1 MLDGPRLDRC
11 LNLLS
16 LVCFCW
22 FLSAQSSYWVQC
34 FRRRA
39 LPALELGGGGGRQK
53 KKKKNWHPPSKKK
66 KNFFFFFLAPA
77 PPPPGS
83 RSSLVCFCWFL
94 SAQSSYWVQ
103 CFRRRALPAL
113 ELGGGGGGGRQKKKK
128 LTPPPARPPPPP
140 GSRSSLVCFC
150 WFLSAQS
157 SYWVQCFRR
166 RALPALELGGGG
178 GAPKKKKIDTP
189 PPNFFFFFFLAP
201 APPPPPG
208 IAELLDESAP
218 PPAGARGCAGSPDA
232 FEA

>member
-39 LPALELGGGGGRQK
+39 LPALELGGGGAPK
-53 KKKKNWHPPSKKK
+53 KKKKIDTPPPP
-66 KNFFFFFLAPA
+66 NFFFFFFLAPA
-77 PPPPGS
+77 PPPPPGS

-113 ELGGGGGGGRQKKKK
+113 ELGGGGGGAPKKKKKKK
-128 LTPPPARPPPPP
+128 LTPPPKR
-140 GSRSSLVCFC
+140 
-150 WFLSAQS
+150 
-157 SYWVQCFRR
+157 
-166 RALPALELGGGG
+166 
-178 GAPKKKKIDTP
+178 
-189 PPNFFFFFFLAP
+189 FFFFL

-208 IAELLDESAP
+208 IAELSCLFLLVSV
-218 PPAGARGCAGSPDA
+218 GTV
-232 FEA
+232 